1 MRTTSKL
8 AACSI
13 ATLGLFLLAG
23 CPSKPKPAPEAAP
36 TPVPATTPTP
46 APVRT
51 VTTDTGGFPGDRTE
65 STALPSNV
73 DEINKR
79 GYLKTVNFDFDKY
92 DVREEDKATLQA
104 NADWLAKYPTIKV
117 RVEGHCDERGTA
129 QYNLALGEK
138 RADAVKDYLVS
149 LGISAGRLEI
159 ISYGKE
165 KPLDPSQTE
174 DAWAKNRRAQFL
186 VTAR

>member
-23 CPSKPKPAPEAAP
+23 CPSKPKPAADVAP
-36 TPVPATTPTP
+36 TPTPATTPTP

-51 VTTDTGGFPGDRTE
+51 VTSDTGGYDSKPMTGE
-65 STALPSNV
+65 ELPPNV

-92 DVREEDKATLQA
+92 DVREEDKAKLQA
-104 NADWLAKYPTIKV
+104 NADWLAKYPTVKV

-149 LGISAGRLEI
+149 LGIAASRLEI

>member
-23 CPSKPKPAPEAAP
+23 CPSKPKPAADVAP
-36 TPVPATTPTP
+36 TPTPATTPTP

-51 VTTDTGGFPGDRTE
+51 VTSDTGGYDSKPLTGE
-65 STALPSNV
+65 ELPSDLVKLNAM
-73 DEINKR
+73 
-79 GYLKTVNFDFDKY
+79 GYLKTVNFEFDKY
-92 DVREEDKATLQA
+92 DVREDDKGKLQA
-104 NADWLAKYPTIKV
+104 NADWLAKYPTVKV
-117 RVEGHCDERGTA
+117 RIEGHCDERGTA

-149 LGISAGRLEI
+149 LGISSSRLEI

-174 DAWAKNRRAQFL
+174 EAWAKNRRAQFL